1 MSNLADIALI
11 TQIITLKSPRA
22 FKELMERHQNDV
34 RRYLLNLTGGNGS
47 LADDLAQECFIKVY
61 QCLESFKQLA
71 SFKSWLYRIATN
83 CFYDYLRS
91 RKPHENIEDT
101 SAELIINEQ
110 SNVGQQMDIN
120 GALQV
125 LTVTERT
132 CVTLFYMEDM
142 KIDKIASI
150 TDIPNNTVKSH
161 LKRGREKM
169 AKFLSENG
177 YDMSRFN

>member
-34 RRYLLNLTGGNGS
+34 RRYLLNLTGGNSS

-61 QCLESFKQLA
+61 QRLESFKQLA

-91 RKPHENIEDT
+91 RKPHENIEDY
-101 SAELIINEQ
+101 I
-110 SNVGQQMDIN
+110 
-120 GALQV
+120 
-125 LTVTERT
+125 
-132 CVTLFYMEDM
+132 C
-142 KIDKIASI
+142 
-150 TDIPNNTVKSH
+150 
-161 LKRGREKM
+161 
-169 AKFLSENG
+169 
-177 YDMSRFN
+177 